1 MWLSVRWLEG
11 EETPRGSTFKKPLLL
26 LLYHHV
32 YNLDLRYG
40 TRVISLLVVRISVKH
55 IDFPDQ
61 YQYLGQSHFIL
72 R

>member
-1 MWLSVRWLEG
+1 MIIV
-11 EETPRGSTFKKPLLL
+11 KI
-26 LLYHHV
+26 
-32 YNLDLRYG
+32 YG
-40 TRVISLLVVRISVKH
+40 TTGARVISLLVVRISVKH

>member
-1 MWLSVRWLEG
+1 MIGGRRATSWKHIQ
-11 EETPRGSTFKKPLLL
+11 ETIIIIIVS
-26 LLYHHV
+26 HV